1 MKTKELKNNK
11 EYVLYAHIVSKEISG
26 YDHDK
31 YYIGITCNVKRRWE
45 GNGCNYREQVFYN
58 AIKKYGWNNIKHII
72 LRENLT
78 IEEACILEKEKI
90 RELRSNTPKYGY
102 NMDSGGITC
111 DYKGIPIAQYTK
123 NGEFIRSYDNAAVA
137 ARLNGWQ
144 NIITHATTSHGFQW
158 VQNANY
164 EFPSKV
170 DPIKRNNRYVIL
182 QYSISGNYI
191 ASYDDIQSKF
201 NKQACQAIRNCCSG
215 RHLIAQ
221 GFQWK
226 YKNSDKIIVDLSD
239 DKYTK
244 RTLFNI
250 DNDYILF
257 MYDSDGNF
265 IEKFR
270 SYNDAGRFIHKKWL
284 KIPKTKFLHIQ
295 NNYFHNYRWTDHYYD
310 HLPPLYSIDSS
321 KRKPV
326 LQLDINNN
334 VIGVYLSAKEA
345 ADVTNGSSNS
355 ISDCCLKRTG
365 NKNRVTSG
373 GYKWEYVQNVN
384 VDELQISSSFLLQK
398 ITDIK
403 SIINTLM

>member
-1 MKTKELKNNK
+1 M
-11 EYVLYAHIVSKEISG
+11 HIVPKEISN
-26 YDHDK
+26 YQYDK
-31 YYIGITCNVKRRWE
+31 YYVGITNNIRKRWE
-45 GNGCNYREQVFYN
+45 CNGINYRTQKFYN
-58 AIKKYGWNNIKHII
+58 AIKKYGWNNIKHVI
-72 LRENLT
+72 LTENLSK
-78 IEEACILEKEKI
+78 ENACILEKEKI

-111 DYKGIPIAQYTK
+111 DYRGIPIAQYTK
-123 NGEFIRSYDNAAVA
+123 SGEFIRAYDNAAVA
-137 ARLNGWQ
+137 ARFNGWA
-144 NIITHATTSHGFQW
+144 NILPHAKTTSHGFQW

-164 EFPSKV
+164 EFPSKI

-182 QYSISGNYI
+182 QYSINGDYI

-201 NKQACQAIRNCCSG
+201 DKQTCNAIRSCCSG
-215 RHLIAQ
+215 IHLTAR

-257 MYDSDGNF
+257 MYDLDGNF

-270 SYNDAGRFIHKKWL
+270 SYNDAGRFINKKWL
-284 KIPKTKFLHIQ
+284 KIPKIKFLHIQ
-295 NNYFHNYRWTDHYYD
+295 NNEFHNYRWTNHYHE
-310 HLPPLYSIDSS
+310 HLPPLYSVNLS
-321 KRKPV
+321 KRKPI

-334 VIGVYLSAKEA
+334 VIGVFLSAKEA
-345 ADVTNGSSNS
+345 ATATNGNSNS
-355 ISDCCLKRTG
+355 ISDCCLKVAG

-373 GYKWEYVQNVN
+373 GYKWEYIQNIN
-384 VDELQISSSFLLQK
+384 VDELQISNSFLLQK
-398 ITDIK
+398 IKDIK
-403 SIINTLM
+403 SILDTLL